1 MRYIEITVILATFLL
16 LGVLPGVTSE
26 EPSSGIISG
35 RLTNGTHEDRPASQ
49 LEVML
54 FAVSAD
60 KIESVQKTL
69 TDREGTFVFP
79 EQSIEPELSFTAA
92 VDYQGVRYFSS
103 TIRLGPESPSGEL
116 AIRVF
121 DKSTDP
127 STLRISS
134 HHLIIEGSERDLSIK
149 EMIFIKNE
157 ALYTYV
163 SEDTPA
169 LRFHLPS
176 GASNLSIGGLL
187 NEEEIKVEADAILIS
202 SPVRP
207 DGQEITYRYD
217 LMQAGSRLMQ
227 AGSRLMAAGS
237 RLMAAGSHQLQYILG
252 SPTEQFDVFL
262 SVPGASLTSEN
273 LANDE
278 AITIK
283 EIRYQRLTGQD
294 LAAGA
299 VLTLNIKMSGRGVEY
314 SVQIALILGAL
325 FIAVA
330 ALAFPFLRR
339 RPAGDMDPQELLMFE
354 KDKLIEEIA
363 QLDTDLKQGNAE
375 EAENRSVRETKKQ
388 RVLALSHQLEQEDSR
403 EWDR

>member
-217 LMQAGSRLMQ
+217 LMQAGSRLM
-227 AGSRLMAAGS
+227 
-237 RLMAAGSHQLQYILG
+237 AAGSHQLQYILG
-252 SPTEQFDVFL
+252 YPTEQFDVFL

-339 RPAGDMDPQELLMFE
+339 RPVGDMDPREILMFE

-363 QLDTDLKQGNAE
+363 QLDIDLKQRNAE